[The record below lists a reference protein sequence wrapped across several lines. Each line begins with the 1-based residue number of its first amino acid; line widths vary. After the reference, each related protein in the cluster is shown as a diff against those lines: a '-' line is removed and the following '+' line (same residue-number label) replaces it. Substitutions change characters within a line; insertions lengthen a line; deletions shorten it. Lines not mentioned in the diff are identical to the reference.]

1 MEDNKIFDSLRKRGN
16 KRILVMGDFNYANI
30 DWSELEAGGGNEEVF
45 LDLINDLF
53 LTQHVKQATRG
64 NNILDLV
71 LCSEIGMVSDL
82 EVQCPVANCD
92 HNRVVWTV
100 LSDKGNTTA
109 NSLVIYD
116 FNRRKYKEI
125 MADLDSISWNELF
138 TDLEVN
144 EKWDKFANIMRL
156 ERNKFIPTKKE
167 RNRSTVDDR

>member
-1 MEDNKIFDSLRKRGN
+1 M
-16 KRILVMGDFNYANI
+16 
-30 DWSELEAGGGNEEVF
+30 
-45 LDLINDLF
+45 
-53 LTQHVKQATRG
+53 
-64 NNILDLV
+64 
-71 LCSEIGMVSDL
+71 
-82 EVQCPVANCD
+82 
-92 HNRVVWTV
+92 VWTV